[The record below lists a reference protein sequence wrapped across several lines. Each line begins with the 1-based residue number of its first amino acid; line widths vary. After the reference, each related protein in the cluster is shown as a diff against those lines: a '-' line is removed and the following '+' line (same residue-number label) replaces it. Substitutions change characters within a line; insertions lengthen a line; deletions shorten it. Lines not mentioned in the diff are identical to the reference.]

1 MLKLALRNYQ
11 RFLAFSDFTWFLNLP
26 QNFSNRIVVSIE
38 SSWITS
44 KKFGISSGFSGIDIT
59 LEFQFSLV
67 MYLSFFSVFRSFPWK
82 VFVNP
87 EIHLASS
94 RQAIWKLSP
103 EIFCLFY
110 KSEKKLRPYLS
121 FSFIFVLKD
130 TMRLI
135 FANFLR
141 CSRLRPYV
149 SCCICFKFTRV
160 FFCLMFLMD
169 VP

>member
-1 MLKLALRNYQ
+1 MLKLALKNYQ
-11 RFLAFSDFTWFLNLP
+11 SFLAFSDFTWFHNLP
-26 QNFSNRIVVSIE
+26 QNISNRIVVSIE

-44 KKFGISSGFSGIDIT
+44 KTFGISSGFSGIDIT
-59 LEFQFSLV
+59 LEYLQFSFV
-67 MYLSFFSVFRSFPWK
+67 MYVFLSSVFRFFPWK

-130 TMRLI
+130 TMKT
-135 FANFLR
+135 
-141 CSRLRPYV
+141 Y
-149 SCCICFKFTRV
+149 IC
-160 FFCLMFLMD
+160 
-169 VP
+169 